1 MNKDIIPTTV
11 IDNWLEPQL
20 ANFLSDYLYKG
31 IVYQA
36 GHGSTSIDNTS
47 FLFGVIPLSPL
58 TDFLIYK
65 LKFILPIEV
74 LRIYTNLH
82 YNNMGG
88 DFHSDDGDITF
99 IFMPSKGINSDE
111 GHFEIKDEGKFEYKF
126 NRLIYFDAKKLHKGN
141 PPKQNIPRITL
152 AFKTQS
158 LLNKL

>member
-1 MNKDIIPTTV
+1 MNKNIPTTV

-20 ANFLSDYLYKG
+20 ADFLSDYLYKG
-31 IVYQA
+31 IGYHT
-36 GHGSTSIDNTS
+36 GHGSNGIVDTS
-47 FLFGVIPLSPL
+47 FLFGAVPLSPM

-65 LKFILPIEV
+65 LKFIHPIEV
-74 LRIYTNLH
+74 IRIYTNLH

-88 DFHSDDGDITF
+88 SFHVDDGDITF
-99 IFMPSKGINSDE
+99 LYMPSKGINPEE

-152 AFKTQS
+152 AFKTHS
-158 LLNKL
+158 TLNKL

>member
-1 MNKDIIPTTV
+1 MKKDISTTV

-20 ANFLSDYLYKG
+20 ANFLSDYLDKG
-31 IVYQA
+31 IVYQT
-36 GHGSTSIDNTS
+36 GHGSTLTGTTS
-47 FLFGVIPLSPL
+47 FLFGVVPLSPL

-65 LKFILPIEV
+65 LKFIHPIEV

-88 DFHSDDGDITF
+88 DFHLDDGDITF
-99 IFMPSKGINSDE
+99 IYMPSKGLNSGE

-152 AFKTQS
+152 SFKTQS
-158 LLNKL
+158 LLNKV